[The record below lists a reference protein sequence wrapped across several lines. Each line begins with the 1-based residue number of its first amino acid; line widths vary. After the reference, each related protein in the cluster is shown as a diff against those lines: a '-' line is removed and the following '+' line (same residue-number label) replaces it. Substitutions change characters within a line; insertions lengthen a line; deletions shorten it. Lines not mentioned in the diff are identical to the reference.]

1 MAKQQA
7 FFCEFCNA
15 EVPEDA
21 VSCSVCGSKFSAV
34 RCPKCGNTGPKDTFT
49 DGCPVCGYAAKSLP
63 PTKQNQPMRTTL
75 NKPKSP
81 QPSWW
86 FFYAASV
93 VAIGCLAGL
102 LLVL

>member
-7 FFCEFCNA
+7 FFCEFCKA

-21 VSCSVCGSKFSAV
+21 TSCSVCGSKFSAV
-34 RCPKCGNTGPKDTFT
+34 RCPKCGNTGPKNTFT
-49 DGCPVCGYAAKSLP
+49 DGCPVCGYASKASSQAEQSAPVKTVP
-63 PTKQNQPMRTTL
+63 NT
-75 NKPKSP
+75 PKAT

-86 FFYAASV
+86 LFYAAAV